1 MDDVSIQTLIILFL
15 ILIVVSGFFSIS
27 ETSMM
32 ALNKY
37 QLRHLAKKKH
47 RGAKKTLNLLGQT
60 DRLLGSI
67 LLGNNLSNTAA
78 AALVTAI
85 TFKLLGE
92 SELSL
97 TIATLIVTVALLIF
111 SEITPKIIGASFP
124 EKIALPASYVLEPL
138 MRLMHPFVLVANSI
152 VKVILWFLRIKPI
165 SGNQASQ
172 LSQEEL
178 RTLVLEGGNYLPRK
192 HQSMLANLFD
202 LQAITVED
210 LMVPRN
216 KIEAIEL
223 NSPIEEIRSEIIT
236 SNHTRLPVFKD
247 NPDEIVGVI
256 HLRKLLNVSE
266 DNQITM
272 ESIKQTLKDPYYIPK
287 DTNLLAQLQNFQER
301 QERMAYIVDEYG
313 DLMGLITIED
323 IIEEIVGEFT
333 TQSPLFTS
341 SAKQMRDGSLVLDG
355 AMTLRDL
362 NRDFQLEFPL
372 DGAKTLNGLIL
383 DHLQQ
388 IPETGIS
395 IQISDYYLEILQTKD
410 KSVKSVKL
418 ISRKL
423 EKQ

>member
-1 MDDVSIQTLIILFL
+1 MDDISIQTLVILFL
-15 ILIVVSGFFSIS
+15 VLIVVSGFFSIS

-47 RGAKKTLNLLGQT
+47 LGAKKTLNLLTQT

-85 TFKLLGE
+85 TFKMLGE

-124 EKIALPASYVLEPL
+124 EKIALPASYILEPL

-152 VKVILWFLRIKPI
+152 VKVILWGLRIKPI
-165 SGNQASQ
+165 PGNQASQ

-192 HQSMLANLFD
+192 HQSMLINLFD

-223 NSPIEEIRSEIIT
+223 NSPIEKIRSEIIT
-236 SNHTRLPVFKD
+236 SNHTRLPVFKG

-266 DNQITM
+266 DNQITI
-272 ESIKQTLKDPYYIPK
+272 ESIEQILREPYYIPK
-287 DTNLLAQLQNFQER
+287 DTNLLTQLQNFQER
-301 QERMAYIVDEYG
+301 NERIAYIVDEYG

-341 SAKQMRDGSLVLDG
+341 SAKQMKDGSLVLDG
-355 AMTLRDL
+355 ALTLRDL
-362 NRDFQLEFPL
+362 NRDFQLEFPV

-388 IPETGIS
+388 IPEAGIS
-395 IQISDYYLEILQTKD
+395 IQISHYYLEILQTKD

-418 ISRKL
+418 ISRKAD
-423 EKQ
+423 K

>member
-1 MDDVSIQTLIILFL
+1 MDDISIQTLVILFL
-15 ILIVVSGFFSIS
+15 VLIVVSGFFSIS

-47 RGAKKTLNLLGQT
+47 LGAKKTLNLLTQT

-85 TFKLLGE
+85 TFKMLGE

-124 EKIALPASYVLEPL
+124 EKIALPASYILEPL

-152 VKVILWFLRIKPI
+152 VKVILWGLRIKPI
-165 SGNQASQ
+165 PGNQASQ

-192 HQSMLANLFD
+192 HQSMLINLFD

-223 NSPIEEIRSEIIT
+223 NSPIEKIRSEIIT
-236 SNHTRLPVFKD
+236 SNHTRLPVFKG

-266 DNQITM
+266 DNRITI
-272 ESIKQTLKDPYYIPK
+272 ESIEQILREPYYIPK
-287 DTNLLAQLQNFQER
+287 DTNLLTQLQNFQER
-301 QERMAYIVDEYG
+301 HERIAYIVDEYG

-341 SAKQMRDGSLVLDG
+341 SAKQMKDGSLVLDG
-355 AMTLRDL
+355 ALTLRDL
-362 NRDFQLEFPL
+362 NRDFQLEFPV

-388 IPETGIS
+388 IPEAGIS
-395 IQISDYYLEILQTKD
+395 IQISHYYLEILQTKD

-418 ISRKL
+418 ISRKAD
-423 EKQ
+423 K

>member
-1 MDDVSIQTLIILFL
+1 
-15 ILIVVSGFFSIS
+15 
-27 ETSMM
+27 
-32 ALNKY
+32 
-37 QLRHLAKKKH
+37 
-47 RGAKKTLNLLGQT
+47 
-60 DRLLGSI
+60 
-67 LLGNNLSNTAA
+67 
-78 AALVTAI
+78 
-85 TFKLLGE
+85 
-92 SELSL
+92 
-97 TIATLIVTVALLIF
+97 VTVALLIF
-111 SEITPKIIGASFP
+111 SEITPKIIGASSP
-124 EKIALPASYVLEPL
+124 EKIALPASYLLEPL

-152 VKVILWFLRIKPI
+152 VKVILWVLRIKPI

-202 LQAITVED
+202 LQTITVED

-223 NSPIEEIRSEIIT
+223 SSPIEEIRSEIVT

-272 ESIKQTLKDPYYIPK
+272 DSIEQILREPYYIPK

-301 QERMAYIVDEYG
+301 RERIAYIVDEYG
-313 DLMGLITIED
+313 ELMGLITIED

-341 SAKQMRDGSLVLDG
+341 SAKTMRDGSLVLDG

-395 IQISDYYLEILQTKD
+395 IHIADYYLEILQTKD

-418 ISRKL
+418 ISRKM
-423 EKQ
+423 EK

>member
-1 MDDVSIQTLIILFL
+1 MDDVSIQTLVILFL

-37 QLRHLAKKKH
+37 QLRHMAKKKH

-78 AALVTAI
+78 AAIVTAI

-124 EKIALPASYVLEPL
+124 EKIALPASYLLEPL

-152 VKVILWFLRIKPI
+152 VKVILWVLRIKPI

-192 HQSMLANLFD
+192 HQSILANLFD
-202 LQAITVED
+202 LQTITVED

-272 ESIKQTLKDPYYIPK
+272 DSIEQILREPYYIPK
-287 DTNLLAQLQNFQER
+287 DTNLLTQLQNFQER
-301 QERMAYIVDEYG
+301 HERMAYIVDEYG

-333 TQSPLFTS
+333 TQSPLFAS
-341 SAKQMRDGSLVLDG
+341 SAKKMRDGSLVLDG

-395 IQISDYYLEILQTKD
+395 IHIADYYLEILQTKD

-418 ISRKL
+418 ISRKM
-423 EKQ
+423 EE

>member
-1 MDDVSIQTLIILFL
+1 MEHVSIQTLVTLFL

-37 QLRHLAKKKH
+37 QLRHLAKKNHK
-47 RGAKKTLNLLGQT
+47 GAKKTLNLLGQT

-124 EKIALPASYVLEPL
+124 EKIALPASYILEPL

-152 VKVILWFLRIKPI
+152 VKVILWALRIKPI

-216 KIEAIEL
+216 KIEVIEL
-223 NSPIEEIRSEIIT
+223 NKSLKDIQTEIIT

-247 NPDEIVGVI
+247 NPDEIIGVI
-256 HLRKLLNVSE
+256 HIRKLLNVSE
-266 DNQITM
+266 DNQISI
-272 ESIKQTLKDPYYIPK
+272 ESIEQVLKEPYYIPK
-287 DTNLLAQLQNFQER
+287 DTNLLTQLQHFQER

-341 SAKQMRDGSLVLDG
+341 SVKKMRDGSLVLDG

-362 NRDFQLEFPL
+362 NRDFKLNFPL

-383 DHLQQ
+383 DHLEQ

-410 KSVKSVKL
+410 KFVKSVKL
-418 ISRKL
+418 VSRKTL
-423 EKQ
+423 K

>member
-223 NSPIEEIRSEIIT
+223 NSPIEEIKSEIIT

>member
-1 MDDVSIQTLIILFL
+1 MDDISIQTLVILFL
-15 ILIVVSGFFSIS
+15 VLIVVSGFFSIS

-47 RGAKKTLNLLGQT
+47 LGAKKTLNLLTQT

-85 TFKLLGE
+85 TFKMLGE

-124 EKIALPASYVLEPL
+124 EKIALPASYILEPL

-152 VKVILWFLRIKPI
+152 VKVILWGLRIKPI
-165 SGNQASQ
+165 PGNQASQ

-192 HQSMLANLFD
+192 HQSMLINLFD

-223 NSPIEEIRSEIIT
+223 NSPIEKIRSEIIT
-236 SNHTRLPVFKD
+236 SNHTRLPVFKG
-247 NPDEIVGVI
+247 NPDEIVGVM

-266 DNQITM
+266 DNRITI
-272 ESIKQTLKDPYYIPK
+272 ESIEQILREPYYIPK
-287 DTNLLAQLQNFQER
+287 DTNLLTQLQNFQER
-301 QERMAYIVDEYG
+301 NERIAYIVDEYG

-341 SAKQMRDGSLVLDG
+341 SAKQMKDGSLVLDG
-355 AMTLRDL
+355 ALTLRDL
-362 NRDFQLEFPL
+362 NRDFQLEFPV

-388 IPETGIS
+388 IPEAGIS
-395 IQISDYYLEILQTKD
+395 IQISHYYLEILQTKD

-418 ISRKL
+418 ISRKAD
-423 EKQ
+423 K

>member
-1 MDDVSIQTLIILFL
+1 MEDVSIQTLLIIFC

-37 QLRHLAKKKH
+37 QLRHLAKNKH
-47 RGAKKTLNLLGQT
+47 RGAKKTLKLLGQT

-111 SEITPKIIGASFP
+111 SEITPKIIGASYP
-124 EKIALPASYVLEPL
+124 EKIALPASYILEPL
-138 MRLMHPFVLVANSI
+138 MRLMHPFVSVANSI
-152 VKVILWFLRIKPI
+152 VKVILWSLRIKPVL
-165 SGNQASQ
+165 GDQASQ

-216 KIEAIEL
+216 KIEAINL
-223 NSPIEEIRSEIIT
+223 NSPITDIQTEIIT
-236 SNHTRLPVFKD
+236 SNHTRIPAFKD
-247 NPDEIVGVI
+247 SPDEIIGII
-256 HLRKLLNVSE
+256 HMRKLLNVSE

-272 ESIKQTLKDPYYIPK
+272 ESIEQVLKEPYYIPK
-287 DTNLLAQLQNFQER
+287 DTSLLTQLQNFQER
-301 QERMAYIVDEYG
+301 HERMAYVVDEYG

-333 TQSPLFTS
+333 TQSPLFTT
-341 SAKQMRDGSLVLDG
+341 SAKKMLDGSLVIDG
-355 AMTLRDL
+355 AVTLRDL
-362 NRDFQLEFPL
+362 NRDFNLNFPL

-395 IQISDYYLEILQTKD
+395 VQISDYYLEILQTKD

-418 ISRKL
+418 VPRKTVV
-423 EKQ
+423 E

>member
-1 MDDVSIQTLIILFL
+1 
-15 ILIVVSGFFSIS
+15 
-27 ETSMM
+27 
-32 ALNKY
+32 
-37 QLRHLAKKKH
+37 
-47 RGAKKTLNLLGQT
+47 
-60 DRLLGSI
+60 
-67 LLGNNLSNTAA
+67 
-78 AALVTAI
+78 
-85 TFKLLGE
+85 
-92 SELSL
+92 
-97 TIATLIVTVALLIF
+97 
-111 SEITPKIIGASFP
+111 
-124 EKIALPASYVLEPL
+124 
-138 MRLMHPFVLVANSI
+138 
-152 VKVILWFLRIKPI
+152 
-165 SGNQASQ
+165 
-172 LSQEEL
+172 
-178 RTLVLEGGNYLPRK
+178 
-192 HQSMLANLFD
+192 
-202 LQAITVED
+202 
-210 LMVPRN
+210 MVPRN

-223 NSPIEEIRSEIIT
+223 NSPIGEIRSEIIT

-272 ESIKQTLKDPYYIPK
+272 DSIEQILREPYYIPK
-287 DTNLLAQLQNFQER
+287 DTNLLTQLQNFQER
-301 QERMAYIVDEYG
+301 HERMAYIVDEYG

-341 SAKQMRDGSLVLDG
+341 SAKTMRDGSLVLDG

-395 IQISDYYLEILQTKD
+395 IHIADYYLEILQTKD

-418 ISRKL
+418 ISRKM
-423 EKQ
+423 EK

>member
-1 MDDVSIQTLIILFL
+1 MDDISIQTLVILFL
-15 ILIVVSGFFSIS
+15 VLIVVSGFFSIS

-47 RGAKKTLNLLGQT
+47 LGAKKTLNLLTQT

-85 TFKLLGE
+85 TFKMLGE

-124 EKIALPASYVLEPL
+124 EKIALPASYILEPL
-138 MRLMHPFVLVANSI
+138 MRLMHPFVLVANGI
-152 VKVILWFLRIKPI
+152 VKVILWGLRIKPI
-165 SGNQASQ
+165 PGNQASQ

-192 HQSMLANLFD
+192 HQSMLINLFD

-223 NSPIEEIRSEIIT
+223 NSPIEKIRSEIIT
-236 SNHTRLPVFKD
+236 SNHTRLPVFKG
-247 NPDEIVGVI
+247 NPDEIVGVM

-266 DNQITM
+266 DNRITI
-272 ESIKQTLKDPYYIPK
+272 ESIEQILREPYYIPK
-287 DTNLLAQLQNFQER
+287 DTNLLTQLQNFQER
-301 QERMAYIVDEYG
+301 NERIAYIVDEYG

-341 SAKQMRDGSLVLDG
+341 SAKQMKDGSLVLDG
-355 AMTLRDL
+355 ALTLRDL
-362 NRDFQLEFPL
+362 NRDFQLEFPV

-388 IPETGIS
+388 IPEAGIS
-395 IQISDYYLEILQTKD
+395 IQISHYYLEILQTKD

-418 ISRKL
+418 ISRKAD
-423 EKQ
+423 K